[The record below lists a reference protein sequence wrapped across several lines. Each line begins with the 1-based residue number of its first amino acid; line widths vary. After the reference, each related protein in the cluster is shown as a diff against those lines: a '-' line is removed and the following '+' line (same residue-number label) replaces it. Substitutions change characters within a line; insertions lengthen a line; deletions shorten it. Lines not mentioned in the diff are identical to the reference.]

1 MAKDKKSGDNKDML
15 KGMSMIERVAHFCV
29 LIGEEAT
36 VKVFQHMQKN
46 LVEDIT
52 TAITHISSIDK
63 EISLAVLDEFH
74 LFTRSKGFISSGGYE
89 YAKDILYKS
98 LGKAEADAVLAKLS
112 RIKLASQA
120 FSYLDAINP
129 KQLSD
134 FIKDESPQTIAVV
147 LAHMDA
153 IHAAE
158 VLVQLEEDIKVKVTM
173 QMATI
178 KDVSPDVVRTISVVL
193 EKKLESLLSSI
204 VDVGGVKVVAD
215 MLNRLGP
222 KSQDILKNING
233 IDTSLATKIKENMF
247 VFEDLL
253 KLDPEYIMKVLQ
265 NVDTGDVAVAMKN
278 AAEEDM
284 DNVTSAMSQRARDR
298 FKEEFE
304 MLTKVK
310 IKDIEVAQRK
320 MLDVAQKLIE
330 EGVIDREM
338 EEEE

>member
-1 MAKDKKSGDNKDML
+1 MAEIDRDVL
-15 KGMSMIERVAHFCV
+15 KGMSMLDKVATFCV

-36 VKVFQHMQKN
+36 VKIFQHLPKHV
-46 LVEDIT
+46 VEQIS
-52 TAITHISSIDK
+52 TAITQITSIDK
-63 EISLAVLDEFH
+63 DTSLAILDEFH
-74 LFTRSKGFISSGGYE
+74 LYTRSKGFISSGGFD
-89 YAKDILYKS
+89 YARDILYKS
-98 LGKAEADAVLAKLS
+98 LGKGEADDVLAKLS
-112 RIKLASQA
+112 RMKLAAQS

-134 FIKDESPQTIAVV
+134 FIKDESPQTIAVILSHMEAPGAADV
-147 LAHMDA
+147 L
-153 IHAAE
+153 E
-158 VLVQLEEDIKVKVTM
+158 QLDEDVKVKVTM

-233 IDTSLATKIKENMF
+233 VDTTLATKIKENMF

-253 KLDPEYIMKVLQ
+253 NLDSEYVMKILQ
-265 NVDTGDVAVAMKN
+265 NVETADVAVAMKN
-278 AAEEDM
+278 STEEDLEKI
-284 DNVTSAMSQRARDR
+284 TGAMSQRASDR

-304 MLTKVK
+304 MLNKVK
-310 IKDIEVAQRK
+310 IKDIEAAQRK

-338 EEEE
+338 DEQ

>member
-1 MAKDKKSGDNKDML
+1 MAENDQSFHEVL
-15 KGMSMIERVAHFCV
+15 KGMSMMDKVARFFV
-29 LIGEEAT
+29 LIGEEST
-36 VKVFQHMQKN
+36 VKIFQHLPKN
-46 LVEDIT
+46 VVEDIS
-52 TAITHISSIDK
+52 TAITQISSIDK
-63 EISLAVLDEFH
+63 DTSLAVLEEFH
-74 LFTRSKGFISSGGYE
+74 LYTRSKSFISSGGYDF
-89 YAKDILYKS
+89 ARDILYKS
-98 LGKAEADAVLAKLS
+98 LGKGEADEVLAKLS
-112 RIKLASQA
+112 RLKLASQS

-134 FIKDESPQTIAVV
+134 FIKDESPHTIAVI
-147 LAHMDA
+147 LSHMDA
-153 IHAAE
+153 AKSAE
-158 VLVQLEEDIKVKVTM
+158 VLMQLDEEVRVKVTM

-233 IDTSLATKIKENMF
+233 VDTSLATKIKENMF

-253 KLDPEYIMKVLQ
+253 NLDTEYVMKILQ

-278 AAEEDM
+278 ATEEDM
-284 DNVTSAMSQRARDR
+284 EKVTGAMSQRARDR

-304 MLTKVK
+304 MLNKVK
-310 IKDIEVAQRK
+310 IKDIEAAQRK
-320 MLDVAQKLIE
+320 MLDVAQKMIE
-330 EGVIDREM
+330 DGVIDREM
-338 EEEE
+338 DE